1 MSLGILGRSGLSGG
15 GPKCLGGTVV
25 EIWKKYDF
33 DVILF
38 GNNWRQEGAR
48 EMVEVYRDSC
58 GRGGSVDS

>member
-1 MSLGILGRSGLSGG
+1 MSLGILGCSGPSGG

-38 GNNWRQEGAR
+38 GNNLET
-48 EMVEVYRDSC
+48 
-58 GRGGSVDS
+58 GRC